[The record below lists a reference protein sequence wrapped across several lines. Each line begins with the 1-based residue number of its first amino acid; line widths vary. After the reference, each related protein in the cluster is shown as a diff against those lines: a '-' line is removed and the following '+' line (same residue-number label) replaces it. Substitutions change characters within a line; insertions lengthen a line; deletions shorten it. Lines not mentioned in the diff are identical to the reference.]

1 MQDLDSQLLKA
12 INDLRKSNIS
22 EWEAKKAVILE
33 LFDKG
38 ASIPQYTLDN
48 LETYLSDLEQEYW
61 DDRAVYAGRSIKN
74 SDEYELFNILSR
86 LNAAKSKKKS
96 LDGLFKIAK
105 SKGVTHTPKNK
116 AELVKLVKDKN
127 IYLGDIDISNIT
139 NFKNL
144 FKKSKRR
151 DFSGIEIWD
160 VSKVT
165 NMDSCF
171 EDAKYFNHNIQSW
184 NVSKVKSME
193 RMFDGCE
200 IFNQPLDKW
209 DISSVTNF
217 KYMFS
222 CTESFVQNL
231 ESWGEKIDFK
241 NSSKSKKISF
251 INMFYSSKLNQK
263 KKYPTW
269 FCSIK
274 NGMYLPKHKDFIKAL
289 ISNKISLAKIDI
301 SEITDMSFL
310 FDDIY
315 GINFDGIETWDVSNV
330 TKMSSMFAGCKN
342 FNGDIS
348 KWDVSNVTNMWSMF
362 KGCENFNGDLSK
374 WDVSNVTDMGRMFEG
389 CKNFNGDL
397 SKWDVSNVTKM
408 SSMFAGCKNFNGDLS
423 KWDVS
428 NVTDMSSMFEGCE
441 NFNGD
446 LSKWNISNVTKY
458 I

>member
-151 DFSGIEIWD
+151 DFSG
-160 VSKVT
+160 
-165 NMDSCF
+165 
-171 EDAKYFNHNIQSW
+171 
-184 NVSKVKSME
+184 
-193 RMFDGCE
+193 
-200 IFNQPLDKW
+200 
-209 DISSVTNF
+209 
-217 KYMFS
+217 
-222 CTESFVQNL
+222 
-231 ESWGEKIDFK
+231 
-241 NSSKSKKISF
+241 
-251 INMFYSSKLNQK
+251 
-263 KKYPTW
+263 
-269 FCSIK
+269 
-274 NGMYLPKHKDFIKAL
+274 
-289 ISNKISLAKIDI
+289 
-301 SEITDMSFL
+301 
-310 FDDIY
+310 
-315 GINFDGIETWDVSNV
+315 
-330 TKMSSMFAGCKN
+330 
-342 FNGDIS
+342 
-348 KWDVSNVTNMWSMF
+348 
-362 KGCENFNGDLSK
+362 
-374 WDVSNVTDMGRMFEG
+374 
-389 CKNFNGDL
+389 
-397 SKWDVSNVTKM
+397 
-408 SSMFAGCKNFNGDLS
+408 
-423 KWDVS
+423 
-428 NVTDMSSMFEGCE
+428 
-441 NFNGD
+441 
-446 LSKWNISNVTKY
+446 
-458 I
+458 

>member
-165 NMDSCF
+165 
-171 EDAKYFNHNIQSW
+171 
-184 NVSKVKSME
+184 
-193 RMFDGCE
+193 
-200 IFNQPLDKW
+200 
-209 DISSVTNF
+209 
-217 KYMFS
+217 
-222 CTESFVQNL
+222 
-231 ESWGEKIDFK
+231 
-241 NSSKSKKISF
+241 
-251 INMFYSSKLNQK
+251 
-263 KKYPTW
+263 
-269 FCSIK
+269 
-274 NGMYLPKHKDFIKAL
+274 
-289 ISNKISLAKIDI
+289 
-301 SEITDMSFL
+301 
-310 FDDIY
+310 
-315 GINFDGIETWDVSNV
+315 
-330 TKMSSMFAGCKN
+330 
-342 FNGDIS
+342 
-348 KWDVSNVTNMWSMF
+348 
-362 KGCENFNGDLSK
+362 
-374 WDVSNVTDMGRMFEG
+374 
-389 CKNFNGDL
+389 
-397 SKWDVSNVTKM
+397 
-408 SSMFAGCKNFNGDLS
+408 
-423 KWDVS
+423 
-428 NVTDMSSMFEGCE
+428 DMSSMFEGCE